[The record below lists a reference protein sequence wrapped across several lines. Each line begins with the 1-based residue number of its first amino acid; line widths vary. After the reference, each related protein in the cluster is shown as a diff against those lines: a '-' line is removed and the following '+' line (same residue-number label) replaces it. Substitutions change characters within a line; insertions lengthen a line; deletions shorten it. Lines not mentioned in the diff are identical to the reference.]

1 MAQTLSEVRKR
12 IKDGDI
18 VDTSNSTPLSE
29 LFSKRDKY
37 NSLINTKNVIDLWYD
52 KTYYGRIDYD
62 QQPVVPLE
70 TSIKQLSNSTVA
82 VLAPVADAYEEL
94 KKRIIKDANLQ
105 RIKKNSSY
113 YPLNPV
119 DGYKNYTNDYKSK
132 VANLFDYQSYQYVK
146 LLNKRKNIKNL
157 EDYINNFIELS
168 YYTNTIVT
176 LSNFILSETP
186 LYSGLMI
193 DLKNEDKTSDK
204 QKQVYYL
211 EDPNF
216 NLFLLRAEE
225 YGFKI
230 DKNIPW
236 RLVFDIES
244 VNARKY
250 LEPYGLTNVKQ
261 FFDKFYQK
269 TINLELLL
277 IQQELIKSY
286 NNFVKYNPKYIEVV
300 NCEDV
305 VKYRLPLILEQ
316 INIERYELRW
326 NKFHMFIKLKE
337 LNMINSEEEY
347 TKHMNNLSQIYY
359 SDKTRLTEYVEKQTK
374 FLKANG
380 SNPKL
385 SADFGL
391 TSSKVDS
398 KIYIKF

>member
-326 NKFHMFIKLKE
+326 NKFHMFLKLKE

>member
-1 MAQTLSEVRKR
+1 MAQTLLEVRKR
-12 IKDGDI
+12 LKNGSI

-29 LFSKRDKY
+29 LFEKREKY
-37 NSLINTKNVIDLWYD
+37 NSLIKVDNVIDLWYD
-52 KTYYGRIDYD
+52 KTYYGRVNYE
-62 QQPVVPLE
+62 QQVVVPLQ
-70 TSIKQLSNSTVA
+70 TSIKELSNSSVSL
-82 VLAPVADAYEEL
+82 LAPAADAYEEL
-94 KKRIIKDANLQ
+94 KKRIIKDANIQ
-105 RIKKNSSY
+105 KFKKNSNY
-113 YPLNPV
+113 YPLNPS
-119 DGYKNYTNDYKSK
+119 DGYKNYLSDYTAK
-132 VANLFDYQSYQYVK
+132 VRELFDYQSLEYVK
-146 LLNKRKNIKNL
+146 VLNKRKNIKNL

-176 LSNFILSETP
+176 ISNFILSQTP
-186 LYSGLMI
+186 LYSGLVL

-204 QKQVYYL
+204 TKQVNYL

-216 NLFLLRAEE
+216 EFFVKRAEE
-225 YGFKI
+225 YGFKV

-236 RLVFDIES
+236 RIVFDIES
-244 VNARKY
+244 INARKY

-261 FFDKFYQK
+261 FFEKFYEK
-269 TINLELLL
+269 TINLELRL
-277 IQQELIKSY
+277 IQEEIIRSY

-316 INIERYELRW
+316 VNIDANELRW
-326 NKFHMFIKLKE
+326 NKFHMFLKLKE

-347 TKHMNNLSQIYY
+347 TKHMNNLSQIYF
-359 SDKTRLTEYVEKQTK
+359 SDKTRLTEYVEKETK

-398 KIYIKF
+398 KLYIKF